1 MINTAFVPKYSTAKI
16 ATRNEQVFSLFPQF
30 LSIFGIFVILIL
42 APVGGAKETTS
53 STSLFNNHGIF
64 ADAPEPWQYGFQ
76 DPATPVMEGIVDLH
90 HDICFFLILIIVF
103 VLWMLSRTVFYF
115 VDSGQI
121 GAQVQP
127 ATPEKII
134 HGTTIEIAWT
144 IAPSIILVLI
154 AIPSFALLYSLD
166 EIVDPAITIKAIG
179 HQWYWS

>member
-1 MINTAFVPKYSTAKI
+1 
-16 ATRNEQVFSLFPQF
+16 
-30 LSIFGIFVILIL
+30 
-42 APVGGAKETTS
+42 
-53 STSLFNNHGIF
+53 
-64 ADAPEPWQYGFQ
+64 
-76 DPATPVMEGIVDLH
+76 MEGIVDLH

-115 VDSGQI
+115 VDGV
-121 GAQVQP
+121 A
-127 ATPEKII
+127 PEKIL

>member
-1 MINTAFVPKYSTAKI
+1 
-16 ATRNEQVFSLFPQF
+16 
-30 LSIFGIFVILIL
+30 
-42 APVGGAKETTS
+42 
-53 STSLFNNHGIF
+53 
-64 ADAPEPWQYGFQ
+64 
-76 DPATPVMEGIVDLH
+76 MEGIVDLH

-115 VDSGQI
+115 VDLVDRRST
-121 GAQVQP
+121 A
-127 ATPEKII
+127 EKII